1 MLFSSVTFLYAF
13 LPVVLVGYALL
24 PRQARN
30 LWLLLTSVVFYA
42 FGEPRWVVLLLL
54 CALSGWCFGLLMER
68 FRGGRGAKIALA
80 CGLILDLGLLAFF
93 KYADFLAETVNALT
107 GAAVPLPGIP
117 LPLGISFFTFQAM
130 SYLIDVYRGTAR
142 AERSLISFAT
152 FLCLFPQLVAGP
164 IVRYTD
170 VSAELRSRTST
181 WETTAEGL
189 RRFVCGLAKKVLLA
203 NALGELCAIFRD
215 SGDKSVAFYWLYA
228 AAFSLQIYFDFSG
241 YSDMAIGLGRI
252 MGFRFPEN
260 FNYPYISASITEF
273 WRRWH
278 MTLSGWFRDYVYIP
292 LGGSRVSRGRWAVN
306 LAAVWL
312 LTGLWHGAAWNFVL
326 WGGLYGVLLVAEK
339 FWLGG
344 LISRLGPVVPRLYV
358 ALVTM
363 LGFVLFNADGLSG
376 VRADLSGLF
385 GAGGLPLWS
394 GETGYYFSSYA
405 ILLVLALVG
414 ATPWPRRLYRR
425 LEHCRGT
432 AVVEPVVL
440 TAVLVLC
447 TAALVDGS
455 FNPFLY
461 FRF

>member
-24 PRQARN
+24 PRRARN
-30 LWLLLTSVVFYA
+30 PWLLLTSVVFYA
-42 FGEPRWVVLLLL
+42 FGEPRWVILLLL

>member
-93 KYADFLAETVNALT
+93 KYADFLVETFHTIT
-107 GAAVPLPGIP
+107 GVSVTAPGIP

-152 FLCLFPQLVAGP
+152 FLCIFPQLVAGP

-376 VRADLSGLF
+376 ARADLSGLF

-425 LEHCRGT
+425 LEHCRVT

>member
-24 PRQARN
+24 PSRARN
-30 LWLLLTSVVFYA
+30 PWLLLTSVVFYA

-68 FRGGRGAKIALA
+68 FRGGRGAKVALA

-93 KYADFLAETVNALT
+93 KYADFLVETFDALT
-107 GAAVPLPGIP
+107 GAAVPAPGIP

-142 AERSLISFAT
+142 AERSLVGFAT

-170 VSAELRSRTST
+170 VSAELHSRKSS

-203 NALGELCAIFRD
+203 NALGELCTIFRD

-252 MGFRFPEN
+252 MGFHFPEN

-292 LGGSRVSRGRWAVN
+292 LGGSRVPRVRWALN

-326 WGGLYGVLLVAEK
+326 WGGLYGVLLVLEK

-344 LISRLGPVVPRLYV
+344 LISKLGPVVPRLYV

-376 VRADLSGLF
+376 ARADLSGLF

-394 GETGYYFSSYA
+394 GETGYYLSSYA

-414 ATPWPRRLYRR
+414 ATPWPRRLYQR
-425 LEHCRGT
+425 LEHCRIMT
-432 AVVEPVVL
+432 VAEPVVL
-440 TAVLVLC
+440 TAALVLC

>member
-24 PRQARN
+24 PWQARN
-30 LWLLLTSVVFYA
+30 PWLLLTSVVFYA

-54 CALSGWCFGLLMER
+54 CALSGWGFGLLMER

-93 KYADFLAETVNALT
+93 KYADFLVETFDALT
-107 GAAVPLPGIP
+107 GAAVPAPGIP

-170 VSAELRSRTST
+170 VAAELRSRTST

-203 NALGELCAIFRD
+203 NALGELCTIFRD

-241 YSDMAIGLGRI
+241 YSR
-252 MGFRFPEN
+252 
-260 FNYPYISASITEF
+260 
-273 WRRWH
+273 
-278 MTLSGWFRDYVYIP
+278 
-292 LGGSRVSRGRWAVN
+292 
-306 LAAVWL
+306 
-312 LTGLWHGAAWNFVL
+312 HGH
-326 WGGLYGVLLVAEK
+326 
-339 FWLGG
+339 
-344 LISRLGPVVPRLYV
+344 RPGP
-358 ALVTM
+358 
-363 LGFVLFNADGLSG
+363 DH
-376 VRADLSGLF
+376 
-385 GAGGLPLWS
+385 GLPLP
-394 GETGYYFSSYA
+394 GELQLSLY
-405 ILLVLALVG
+405 LRLHHRVLAPVAHDPLG
-414 ATPWPRRLYRR
+414 PGS
-425 LEHCRGT
+425 GT
-432 AVVEPVVL
+432 M
-440 TAVLVLC
+440 C
-447 TAALVDGS
+447 TS
-455 FNPFLY
+455 P
-461 FRF
+461 

>member
-203 NALGELCAIFRD
+203 NALGELCTIFRD

-292 LGGSRVSRGRWAVN
+292 LGGSRVSRGRWALN

-326 WGGLYGVLLVAEK
+326 WGGLYGVLLVLEK

-344 LISRLGPVVPRLYV
+344 LISKLGPVVPRLYV

-405 ILLVLALVG
+405 ILLVLALAG
-414 ATPWPRRLYRR
+414 ATPWPRRLYQR

>member
-24 PRQARN
+24 PSRARN
-30 LWLLLTSVVFYA
+30 PWLLLTSVVFYA

-68 FRGGRGAKIALA
+68 FRGGRGAKVALA

-93 KYADFLAETVNALT
+93 KYADFLVETFDALT
-107 GAAVPLPGIP
+107 GAAVPAPGIP

-142 AERSLISFAT
+142 AERSLVGFAT

-203 NALGELCAIFRD
+203 NALGGLCTIFRD

-292 LGGSRVSRGRWAVN
+292 LGGSRVPRVRWALN

-326 WGGLYGVLLVAEK
+326 WGGLYGVLLVVEK
-339 FWLGG
+339 FWLGD
-344 LISRLGPVVPRLYV
+344 LISKLGPVVPRLYV

-376 VRADLSGLF
+376 ARADLSGLF

-394 GETGYYFSSYA
+394 GETGYYLSSYA

-414 ATPWPRRLYRR
+414 ATPWPRRLYQR
-425 LEHCRGT
+425 LEHCRVMT
-432 AVVEPVVL
+432 VAEPVVL
-440 TAVLVLC
+440 TAALVLC

>member
-1 MLFSSVTFLYAF
+1 M
-13 LPVVLVGYALL
+13 
-24 PRQARN
+24 
-30 LWLLLTSVVFYA
+30 
-42 FGEPRWVVLLLL
+42 
-54 CALSGWCFGLLMER
+54 
-68 FRGGRGAKIALA
+68 
-80 CGLILDLGLLAFF
+80 
-93 KYADFLAETVNALT
+93 
-107 GAAVPLPGIP
+107 
-117 LPLGISFFTFQAM
+117 
-130 SYLIDVYRGTAR
+130 
-142 AERSLISFAT
+142 
-152 FLCLFPQLVAGP
+152 
-164 IVRYTD
+164 
-170 VSAELRSRTST
+170 
-181 WETTAEGL
+181 
-189 RRFVCGLAKKVLLA
+189 LLA

>member
-312 LTGLWHGAAWNFVL
+312 LTGLWHGAAWNFL
-326 WGGLYGVLLVAEK
+326 RWGGLYGVLLVAEK

-344 LISRLGPVVPRLYV
+344 LISWLGPVVPRLYV

>member
-24 PRQARN
+24 PSRARN
-30 LWLLLTSVVFYA
+30 PWLLLTSVVFYA

-68 FRGGRGAKIALA
+68 FRGGRGAKVALA

-93 KYADFLAETVNALT
+93 KYADFLVETFDALT
-107 GAAVPLPGIP
+107 GAAVPAPGIP

-142 AERSLISFAT
+142 AERSLVGFAT

-170 VSAELRSRTST
+170 VSAELHSRKSS

-203 NALGELCAIFRD
+203 NALGELCTIFRD

-252 MGFRFPEN
+252 MGFHFPEN

-292 LGGSRVSRGRWAVN
+292 LGGSRVPRGRWALN

-326 WGGLYGVLLVAEK
+326 WGGLYGVLLVVEK
-339 FWLGG
+339 FWLGD
-344 LISRLGPVVPRLYV
+344 LISKLGPVVPRLYV

-376 VRADLSGLF
+376 ARADLSGLF

-394 GETGYYFSSYA
+394 GETGYYLSSYA

-414 ATPWPRRLYRR
+414 ATPWPRRLYQR
-425 LEHCRGT
+425 LEHCRVMT
-432 AVVEPVVL
+432 VAEPVVL
-440 TAVLVLC
+440 TAALVLC

>member
-292 LGGSRVSRGRWAVN
+292 LGGSRVFRGRWAVN

-425 LEHCRGT
+425 LEHCRVT

>member
-24 PRQARN
+24 PRRARN
-30 LWLLLTSVVFYA
+30 PWLLLTSVVFYA
-42 FGEPRWVVLLLL
+42 FGEPRWVILLLL

-203 NALGELCAIFRD
+203 NALGELCTIFRD

>member
-24 PRQARN
+24 PSRARN
-30 LWLLLTSVVFYA
+30 PWLLLTSVVFYA

-54 CALSGWCFGLLMER
+54 CALSGWGFGLLMER
-68 FRGGRGAKIALA
+68 FRGGRGAKVALA

-93 KYADFLAETVNALT
+93 KYADFLVQTFDALT
-107 GAAVPLPGIP
+107 GAAMPAPGIP

-170 VSAELRSRTST
+170 VSAELHSRTST

-292 LGGSRVSRGRWAVN
+292 LGGSRVPRGRWALN

-326 WGGLYGVLLVAEK
+326 WGGLYGVLLVVEK

-344 LISRLGPVVPRLYV
+344 FISKLGPVVPRLYV

-376 VRADLSGLF
+376 ARADLSGLF

-394 GETGYYFSSYA
+394 GETGYYLSSYA

-414 ATPWPRRLYRR
+414 ATPWPRRLYQR
-425 LEHCRGT
+425 LEHCRVMT
-432 AVVEPVVL
+432 VAEPVVL
-440 TAVLVLC
+440 TAALVLC

>member
-30 LWLLLTSVVFYA
+30 PWLLLTSVVFYA

-54 CALSGWCFGLLMER
+54 CALSGWGFGLLMER

-93 KYADFLAETVNALT
+93 KYADFLVETFDALT
-107 GAAVPLPGIP
+107 GAAVPAPGIP

-170 VSAELRSRTST
+170 VAAELRSRTST

-203 NALGELCAIFRD
+203 NALGELCTIFRD

-292 LGGSRVSRGRWAVN
+292 LGGSRVPRGRWALN

-326 WGGLYGVLLVAEK
+326 WGGLYGALLVVEK

-344 LISRLGPVVPRLYV
+344 FISKLGPVVPRLYV

-376 VRADLSGLF
+376 AWADLGGLF

-394 GETGYYFSSYA
+394 RETGYYLASYA

-425 LEHCRGT
+425 LEHCRVMT
-432 AVVEPVVL
+432 VAEPVVL
-440 TAVLVLC
+440 TAALVLC

>member
-425 LEHCRGT
+425 LEHCRVT

>member
-228 AAFSLQIYFDFSG
+228 AVFSLQIYFDFSG

-425 LEHCRGT
+425 LEHCRVT

>member
-24 PRQARN
+24 PRRVRN
-30 LWLLLTSVVFYA
+30 PWLLLTSVVFYA
-42 FGEPRWVVLLLL
+42 FGEPRWVILLLL

-93 KYADFLAETVNALT
+93 KYADFLVETFDALT
-107 GAAVPLPGIP
+107 GAAVPAPGIP

-142 AERSLISFAT
+142 AERSLVGFAT

-170 VSAELRSRTST
+170 VSAELHSRKSS

-203 NALGELCAIFRD
+203 NALGELCTIFRD

-252 MGFRFPEN
+252 MGFHFPEN

-292 LGGSRVSRGRWAVN
+292 LGGSRVPRGRWALN

-326 WGGLYGVLLVAEK
+326 WGGLYGVLLVVEK
-339 FWLGG
+339 FWLGD
-344 LISRLGPVVPRLYV
+344 LISKLGPVVPRLYV

-376 VRADLSGLF
+376 ARADLSGLF

-394 GETGYYFSSYA
+394 GETGYYLSSYA

-414 ATPWPRRLYRR
+414 ATPWPRRLYQR
-425 LEHCRGT
+425 LEHCRVMT
-432 AVVEPVVL
+432 VAEPVVL
-440 TAVLVLC
+440 TAALVLC

>member
-24 PRQARN
+24 PSRARN
-30 LWLLLTSVVFYA
+30 PWLLLTSVVFYA

-68 FRGGRGAKIALA
+68 FRGGRGAKVALA

-93 KYADFLAETVNALT
+93 KYADFLVETFDALT
-107 GAAVPLPGIP
+107 GAAVPAPGIP

-142 AERSLISFAT
+142 AERSLVGFAT

-170 VSAELRSRTST
+170 VSAELHSRKSS

-203 NALGELCAIFRD
+203 NALGELCTIFRD

-252 MGFRFPEN
+252 MGFHFPEN

-292 LGGSRVSRGRWAVN
+292 LGGSRVPRGRWALN

-326 WGGLYGVLLVAEK
+326 WGGLYGVLLVLEK

-344 LISRLGPVVPRLYV
+344 LISKLGPVVPRLYV

-376 VRADLSGLF
+376 ARADLSGLF

-394 GETGYYFSSYA
+394 GETGYYLSSYA

-414 ATPWPRRLYRR
+414 ATPWPRRLYQR
-425 LEHCRGT
+425 LEHCRVMT
-432 AVVEPVVL
+432 VAEPVVL
-440 TAVLVLC
+440 TAALVLC

>member
-42 FGEPRWVVLLLL
+42 FGEPRWVILLLL

>member
-24 PRQARN
+24 PSRARN
-30 LWLLLTSVVFYA
+30 PWLLLTSVVFYA

-68 FRGGRGAKIALA
+68 FRGGRGAKVALA

-93 KYADFLAETVNALT
+93 KYADFLVETFDALT
-107 GAAVPLPGIP
+107 GAAVPAPGIP

-142 AERSLISFAT
+142 AERSLVGFAT

-170 VSAELRSRTST
+170 VSAELHSRKSS

-203 NALGELCAIFRD
+203 NALGELCTIFRD

-252 MGFRFPEN
+252 MGFHFPEN

-292 LGGSRVSRGRWAVN
+292 LGGSRVPRGRWALN

-326 WGGLYGVLLVAEK
+326 WGGLYGVLLVVEK

-344 LISRLGPVVPRLYV
+344 LISKLGPVVPRLYV

-376 VRADLSGLF
+376 ARADLSGLF

-394 GETGYYFSSYA
+394 GETGYYLSSYA

-414 ATPWPRRLYRR
+414 ATPWPRRLYQR
-425 LEHCRGT
+425 LEHCRVMT
-432 AVVEPVVL
+432 VAEPVVL
-440 TAVLVLC
+440 TAALVLC